1 MKIAFLDRD
10 GVINSS
16 KYKKGYIGH
25 IKDFKWINGSK
36 RAIKYLKSKKF
47 KVVIVTNQSGLQ
59 RLLFDTR
66 CTHFTQAFT
75 KRIN

>member
-16 KYKKGYIGH
+16 KYKRLHWAY
-25 IKDFKWINGSK
+25 KDFKWINGSK

-47 KVVIVTNQSGLQ
+47 KVVIVTNQSGAVRASFRYEMYSTLHK
-59 RLLFDTR
+59 FY
-66 CTHFTQAFT
+66 
-75 KRIN
+75 KKN